1 MKVKRAVFFDRDGVI
16 NEVLFRGGEKPIA
29 PWKLEE
35 FKLITGIEKPLEKLQ
50 QMDFFLFVVS
60 NQPDIAKKY
69 VDLSIVNIM
78 NEIIL
83 KTFPIKEIMICP
95 HEDRHKCHCR
105 KPKPGMLIDLS
116 KKWLIDLNKSFII
129 GDSWKDIEAG
139 RAAGCATILLD
150 KRYNRSVEADY
161 HVINLDDVV
170 KIIKSH
176 DHMLRSSKQDFN
188 KFYR

>member
-29 PWKLEE
+29 PWKLDE
-35 FKLITGIEKPLEKLQ
+35 FKLITGIKKPLEKLH
-50 QMDFFLFVVS
+50 QMGFLLFVVS

-69 VDLSIVNIM
+69 VDFSTVNKM

-95 HEDRHKCHCR
+95 HEDHHKCHCR

-116 KKWLIDLNKSFII
+116 TKWLIDLNKCFII

-139 RAAGCATILLD
+139 RAAGCTTILLD
-150 KRYNRSVEADY
+150 KHYNRSVEADY
-161 HVINLDDVV
+161 RSKNLDDVV

-176 DHMLRSSKQDFN
+176 DHMLRSSKQDLN
-188 KFYR
+188 EFY